1 MIVTGFEKIV
11 EERIRAAQRNG
22 DFDNLKGAG
31 KPLDH
36 EDYSRIPDELR
47 LAYKILKNADCLP
60 PEVELQNEIIRTET
74 LLSTMEDEA
83 LRYKTMKKLNY
94 MILKLNTLRGG
105 SVAFEVPQ
113 QYEHKLVERLSDS
126 AKARKNTKAGKN
138 GQSISK

>member
-22 DFDNLKGAG
+22 EFDNLKGAG
-31 KPLDH
+31 KPLDQ
-36 EDYSRIPDELR
+36 EDYSRIPDDLR

-60 PEVELQNEIIRTET
+60 PEVELRNEIIRTET

-105 SVAFEVPQ
+105 SVIFEVPQ
-113 QYEHKLVERLSDS
+113 QYEHQLVERLSANSKAGGD
-126 AKARKNTKAGKN
+126 AKDGKN
-138 GQSISK
+138 GR